1 MKKVLLTAI
10 AAGMLA
16 LPSIASAACFK
27 GGYVDRVTTMPGT
40 TLNSVIYVRPSSTAS
55 VLFRVMTKDTKLVD
69 AALTAA
75 TSRTRVMIKSNAAT
89 CPTKPTTGVRD
100 AGALLFLVLAP

>member
-16 LPSIASAACFK
+16 LPSIASAACYK

-40 TLNSVIYVRPSSTAS
+40 TVNSVIYVRPSSTSS
-55 VLFRVMTKDTKLVD
+55 VLFKVVTKDTKLVD

-75 TSRTRVMIKSNAAT
+75 TSRTRVNIKGNATT
-89 CPTKPTTGVRD
+89 CPTTPATGVRN
-100 AGALLFLVLAP
+100 AGALLYLILAP